1 MSTVTVR
8 IRQETH
14 KSLKRLAEKTG
25 MSMPEILTK
34 AIEEYRRRHF
44 LDRLAEDFAKLQA
57 NSPEWNEELSER
69 EAWDATLGDDLDE
82 E

>member
-8 IRQETH
+8 IRKETH
-14 KSLKRLAEKTG
+14 RSLKRLADKTG
-25 MSMPEILTK
+25 EPMPEILTK

-44 LDRLAEDFAKLQA
+44 LDGLAEDFAKLQA
-57 NSPEWNEELSER
+57 DSPEWNEELSER
-69 EAWDATLGDDLDE
+69 DAWDTALGDDLHE

>member
-14 KSLKRLAEKTG
+14 RSLKRLAEKTG
-25 MSMPEILTK
+25 EPMPEILTK
-34 AIEEYRRRHF
+34 AIEEYRRKHF
-44 LDRLAEDFAKLQA
+44 LDGLAEDFTKLQA
-57 NSPEWNEELSER
+57 DSPKWNEELSER
-69 EAWDATLGDDLDE
+69 EVWDATLGDDLDE

>member
-8 IRQETH
+8 IREEAH

-25 MSMPEILTK
+25 EPMPEILTK
-34 AIEEYRRRHF
+34 AIEEYRRKHF
-44 LDRLAEDFAKLQA
+44 LDGLAGDFAKLQGD
-57 NSPEWNEELSER
+57 SPEWNEELSER
-69 EAWDATLGDDLDE
+69 EAWDAALDDDLDE